1 MTVFESLNNICCI
14 SFFDNQMYFRIFFD
28 ECIEKHREQSR
39 HHSGNDTE
47 FKITSDKTF
56 LNVDN
61 ILNTFRLIHNSSSLF
76 YYLLTYRSQLNRFF
90 GTVKNDYI
98 EFFLQ
103 LLNLHT
109 QSGLRNKTFFG
120 C

>member
-1 MTVFESLNNICCI
+1 
-14 SFFDNQMYFRIFFD
+14 MYFRIFFD
-28 ECIEKHREQSR
+28 ECIEKHRKQSW
-39 HHSGNDTE
+39 HYGWNNSKFE
-47 FKITSDKTF
+47 ITSHKTF
-56 LNVDN
+56 LNIDYV
-61 ILNTFRLIHNSSSLF
+61 LYAFRLIHNSSSLF
-76 YYLLTYRSQLNRFF
+76 HNFFTYRSELNRFF